1 MAPFLPNWKDIRVLK
16 RLIYNKLHNRR
27 TRVKIKSLKLTNE
40 NKIIQ
45 NRRSSAPRLFVAL
58 YDYDPLSQSP
68 NEDAAEVFYSA
79 YLN

>member
-1 MAPFLPNWKDIRVLK
+1 M
-16 RLIYNKLHNRR
+16 YNKLRNRR
-27 TRVKIKSLKLTNE
+27 PAAEIKWLKLTNK

-79 YLN
+79 YFKYIKIF